1 MYCTVHQ
8 VFMHLGTRKKA
19 KSKTITLFT
28 RAGKLKR
35 WNGAFMHHH
44 HHACWRFDK
53 EGRKKKKQREA
64 RKLLCISPKNPKQNA
79 VREPNR
85 LGKNIHFII
94 FMTPV
99 YNILE
104 LSPPYLY
111 GTMHCMVPLFGM
123 NHRPSLVY
131 SMLLTVYDIMILF
144 QILYIS

>member
-1 MYCTVHQ
+1 MYSTVHQ

-35 WNGAFMHHH
+35 WNGAFIIIIIIMN
-44 HHACWRFDK
+44 AGDLIKK
-53 EGRKKKKQREA
+53 EEKKKNSER

-99 YNILE
+99 YNI
-104 LSPPYLY
+104 Y
-111 GTMHCMVPLFGM
+111 
-123 NHRPSLVY
+123 
-131 SMLLTVYDIMILF
+131 
-144 QILYIS
+144 